1 MEQFIFYDLYRD
13 VSSQPS
19 NRPKR
24 AEGHAEKEQPDE
36 KVALNN
42 IFFLPSGG
50 LLRLDAQQKFFKPV
64 GARRAVFFHDDII
77 RGHEEEIR
85 RQPRDGIG

>member
-13 VSSQPS
+13 VSSQLS

-24 AEGHAEKEQPDE
+24 AEGNAEKEQSDE

-42 IFFLPSGG
+42 FF
-50 LLRLDAQQKFFKPV
+50 
-64 GARRAVFFHDDII
+64 
-77 RGHEEEIR
+77 R
-85 RQPRDGIG
+85 RQAAFFGLTRSRSFLSP

>member
-13 VSSQPS
+13 VSMQLS

-24 AEGHAEKEQPDE
+24 AEGNAEKEQPDE

-42 IFFLPSGG
+42 IFSCRQAAFFGLTRSRSFLSP
-50 LLRLDAQQKFFKPV
+50 
-64 GARRAVFFHDDII
+64 
-77 RGHEEEIR
+77 
-85 RQPRDGIG
+85 